1 MADKIGKMN
10 KRILIEEHDEYT
22 QDESGGYTDAWM
34 PFYSVLDAAEATTTT
49 TKIKMTNHGLL
60 NGDYIINTSR
70 SNAVRVIS
78 VVDADNI
85 TVTAVTGQVAGDVIS
100 KRARANST
108 VWASMKPQSSAASGY
123 NAYNDHLQ
131 DTQQVKATVR
141 YRPDLETTKY
151 RVRLY
156 PNLTRKFEIL
166 STANVEE
173 KGVYLEMRMREIQ
186 L

>member
-1 MADKIGKMN
+1 MADKIGQMN
-10 KRILIEEHDEYT
+10 KRILIEEHDTYT
-22 QDESGGYTDAWM
+22 EDECGGFLDQWI
-34 PFYSVLDAAEATTTT
+34 PFYPVADSAEATTTT
-49 TKIKMTNHGLL
+49 TKIKMTAHGLV

-70 SNAVRVIS
+70 SNAVRV
-78 VVDADNI
+78 VTYVDADNI
-85 TVTAVTGQVAGDVIS
+85 TVSAVTGQVAGDVIS

-108 VWASMKPQSSAASGY
+108 VWAFMKPVSSAASGY

-131 DTQQVKATVR
+131 DTQQMKATVR

-166 STANVEE
+166 NASNVEE
-173 KGVYLEMRMREIQ
+173 KGIYLELRMREVQ
-186 L
+186 A